1 MPEEMTTL
9 SVDAYN
15 WVAVFGMRNYQIG
28 AKVIAVFTIKSNS
41 KEYFHSFFLY

>member
-1 MPEEMTTL
+1 MPEEMTAL

-28 AKVIAVFTIKSNS
+28 EKELQFLPLKVIVRNIF
-41 KEYFHSFFLY
+41 FFLY